1 MESSQSKSSAPSRDI
16 AQYRFGAYELD
27 VTHRQLSRD
36 GAPVPL
42 ASKVLDTLIE
52 LVRHRDAVMTREELL
67 AAIWPDVNVEDS
79 NLTQN
84 IFVLRK
90 ALEQPGGE
98 RLIVTVPGKGYRFVS
113 EVTEIHAHSAAEPAP
128 SPQPAGTP
136 ASPTRR
142 SWVLLAAAVL
152 IVLGAAIG
160 YLALRRDSLA
170 TPAPAARFLTSLPGN
185 ENQPALSPDGTL
197 VAFSWNGE
205 DQDNYDIYI
214 KGLAAETPVRLTSQA
229 SEETSPVWSA
239 DGRRLAFVR
248 LSPAGGAIYT
258 IDAHGGDEKLIA
270 PIFSQRFGFRV
281 RHLDWSPDGASFAV
295 DDKSNEE
302 DTVSIFLV
310 SAAGGARQRLT
321 SPPARST
328 SDLAPRFSPDG
339 KQVAF
344 IRSIAPHLRAIYLV
358 PTAGGG
364 PRRIT
369 ADLHW
374 IGDLDWSPDGRE
386 LIYSTDRSG
395 TPALWR
401 TQAVPG
407 STPQPLRPSG
417 ENAQFVSLSRRKGNL
432 AYTQAVTDINIW
444 RLRLPVNGEPAGE
457 WTRLLNSTRED
468 SVAHYSPDGKHIGF
482 RSDRSG
488 VPALWLS
495 DAQGHQP
502 LQLLKTGA
510 LAGTVAWSPDSRTI
524 AYDVLIDD
532 TLQLLTVPASGGKPT
547 QITFDRSSHV
557 LPQWSPDGRNLYY
570 SSNQSG
576 TWQVWRIP
584 ASGGSSTPVTRQG
597 GCCARF
603 SPDGKT
609 IYYAK
614 GYSAGGIWKTPA
626 EGGVEEVV
634 IPEVQA
640 EYWGFW
646 AVVEKGI
653 YFLGG
658 GTPGVPP
665 PPPINFYDFNTR
677 RTTTIAHHEK
687 PGFLMGA
694 YSYSISPDRRYLLT
708 SQLDTS
714 GSDIM
719 LIDAVR

>member
-1 MESSQSKSSAPSRDI
+1 MESSQSKSPAAPRDI

-27 VTHRQLSRD
+27 VTHRQLARD
-36 GAPVPL
+36 GSPVPL

-52 LVRHRDAVMTREELL
+52 LIRRRNAVVTREELL
-67 AAIWPDVNVEDS
+67 SAIWPDVNVEDS

-90 ALEQPGGE
+90 ALEQPGDP

-113 EVTEIHAHSAAEPAP
+113 EVTEVPTHPAVEPGP
-128 SPQPAGTP
+128 STVPAGSLARPSLKTW
-136 ASPTRR
+136 ALLS
-142 SWVLLAAAVL
+142 VAGLLLA
-152 IVLGAAIG
+152 GAALG
-160 YLALRRDSLA
+160 YLALRKDPLA

-185 ENQPALSPDGTL
+185 ENQPALSPDGSS

-214 KGLAAETPVRLTSQA
+214 KGVGAETPVRLTSQA
-229 SEETSPVWSA
+229 SEETSPVWSS
-239 DGRRLAFVR
+239 DGSRLAFVR
-248 LSPAGGAIYT
+248 VSPAGGAIYT
-258 IDAHGGDEKLIA
+258 IDAHGGGEQRVA
-270 PIFSQRFGFRV
+270 SIFSQRFGFRV

-302 DTVSIFLV
+302 DTVSIFIV
-310 SAAGGARQRLT
+310 SAGGARRRLT

-339 KQVAF
+339 RQVAF

-358 PTAGGG
+358 PAAGGS
-364 PRRIT
+364 PVRIT
-369 ADLHW
+369 ADLNW
-374 IGDLDWSPDGRE
+374 IGDLDWSPDGKE
-386 LIYSTDRSG
+386 LVYSTDRSG

-401 TQAVPG
+401 TRSLPG
-407 STPQPLRPSG
+407 STPQLLRPSG
-417 ENAQFVSLSRRKGNL
+417 ENAQFVSVSRRKGNL
-432 AYTQAVTDINIW
+432 AYTQAITDINIW
-444 RLRLPVNGEPAGE
+444 RMRLPVNGESEGE
-457 WTRLLNSTRED
+457 WTRLLTSTRED

-488 VPALWLS
+488 SPAIWIS

-502 LQLLKTGA
+502 VQLLKTGA
-510 LAGTVAWSPDSRTI
+510 MPGTVAWSPDSRAI
-524 AYDVLIDD
+524 AYDVLIND
-532 TLQLLTVPASGGKPT
+532 TLQVLTVPSTGGKPT
-547 QITFDRSSHV
+547 QLTFDRSSHV
-557 LPQWSPDGRNLYY
+557 LPQWSPDGRQLYY
-570 SSNQSG
+570 TSNQSG

-584 ASGGSSTPVTRQG
+584 ATGGTPVQVTRQG

-603 SPDGKT
+603 SPDGQT

-614 GYSAGGIWKTPA
+614 GYSAGGIWKTAA

-665 PPPINFYDFNTR
+665 PPSIRFYDFQTR
-677 RTTTIAHHEK
+677 HISTVAHHEK

-714 GSDIM
+714 TSDIM
-719 LIDAVR
+719 LIDTIR

>member
-1 MESSQSKSSAPSRDI
+1 MESSQSKSSAPLRDI

-36 GAPVPL
+36 GSPVPL

-52 LVRHRDAVMTREELL
+52 LVRRRDVVVTREELL
-67 AAIWPDVNVEDS
+67 SAIWPDVNVEDS

-90 ALEQPGGE
+90 ALEQSGGP

-113 EVTEIHAHSAAEPAP
+113 EVTEVHTHPPVEPAP
-128 SPQPAGTP
+128 QSPSGQPAQPSRKILGLLAT
-136 ASPTRR
+136 AG
-142 SWVLLAAAVL
+142 LLAA
-152 IVLGAAIG
+152 IAIG
-160 YLALRRDSLA
+160 WVVLRREPLA

-185 ENQPALSPDGTL
+185 ENQPALSPDGTS

-214 KGLAAETPVRLTSQA
+214 KGVGSETPVRLTTQA

-239 DGRRLAFVR
+239 DGRSLAFVR
-248 LSPAGGAIYT
+248 VSPSGGAIYT
-258 IDAHGGDEKLIA
+258 IDARGGSEKMIA

-281 RHLDWSPDGASFAV
+281 RHLDWSPDGSSFAV
-295 DDKSNEE
+295 DDKSTEE
-302 DTVSIFLV
+302 DTVSLFIV
-310 SAAGGARQRLT
+310 SAAGGARRRLT

-358 PTAGGG
+358 PAAGGT
-364 PRRIT
+364 PVRIT
-369 ADLHW
+369 ADLNW

-395 TPALWR
+395 TPGLWR
-401 TQAVPG
+401 TPAIPG
-407 STPQPLRPSG
+407 SSPQPLRPSG
-417 ENAQFVSLSRRKGNL
+417 ENAQFVSVSRKKGNL
-432 AYTQAVTDINIW
+432 AYTQAITDINIW
-444 RLRLPVNGEPAGE
+444 RLRLPVDGQPAGE

-468 SVAHYSPDGKHIGF
+468 SVAHYSPDGRHIAF

-488 VPALWLS
+488 SPAIWIS

-502 LQLLKTGA
+502 VQLLKTGA
-510 LAGTVAWSPDSRTI
+510 LAGTVAWSPDSRAI
-524 AYDVLIDD
+524 AYDVLIND
-532 TLQLLTVPASGGKPT
+532 TLQVLTVPASGGKPT
-547 QITFDRSSHV
+547 QLTFDRSTHV
-557 LPQWSPDGRNLYY
+557 LPQWSPDGGSLYFT
-570 SSNQSG
+570 SNQSG

-584 ASGGSSTPVTRQG
+584 ATGGASSQVTRQG

-614 GYSAGGIWKTPA
+614 GYSAGGIWKMPA

-665 PPPINFYDFNTR
+665 PPSIRFYDFQTR
-677 RTTTIAHHEK
+677 RITTIAHHEK

-714 GSDIM
+714 SSDIM
-719 LIDAVR
+719 LVDAIR

>member
-1 MESSQSKSSAPSRDI
+1 MESSQPKSSAPPRDI

-36 GAPVPL
+36 ESPVPL

-52 LVRHRDAVMTREELL
+52 LVRRRDGVVTREELL
-67 AAIWPDVNVEDS
+67 SAIWPDVNVEDS

-90 ALEQPGGE
+90 ALEQSGGP
-98 RLIVTVPGKGYRFVS
+98 RLIVTVPGKGYRFVG
-113 EVTEIHAHSAAEPAP
+113 EVVEIPTHPTVETAPQAP
-128 SPQPAGTP
+128 SGQRAQTSRRTLVLLGAAG
-136 ASPTRR
+136 
-142 SWVLLAAAVL
+142 LLAAVAVGWMVRREAPL
-152 IVLGAAIG
+152 AA
-160 YLALRRDSLA
+160 
-170 TPAPAARFLTSLPGN
+170 PAPAARFLTSLPGS
-185 ENQPALSPDGTL
+185 ENQPALSPDGAT

-214 KGLAAETPVRLTSQA
+214 KGVGTETPVRLTTQA

-248 LSPAGGAIYT
+248 VSPDGGAIHT
-258 IDAHGGDEKLIA
+258 IDALGGGEKMIA

-295 DDKSNEE
+295 DDKSTEE
-302 DTVSIFLV
+302 DTVSIFIV
-310 SAAGGARQRLT
+310 SAAGGARRRLT

-339 KQVAF
+339 RQVAF

-358 PTAGGG
+358 PAAGGS
-364 PRRIT
+364 PVRIT
-369 ADLHW
+369 ADLNW

-401 TQAVPG
+401 TNSTPG
-407 STPQPLRPSG
+407 STPQPLHPSG
-417 ENAQFVSLSRRKGNL
+417 ENAQFVSVSRMKGNL
-432 AYTQAVTDINIW
+432 AYTQAITDINIW
-444 RLRLPVNGEPAGE
+444 RLRLPADGEPAGE

-468 SVAHYSPDGKHIGF
+468 SVAHYSPDGRHIGF

-488 VPALWLS
+488 SPGLWIS

-502 LQLLKTGA
+502 VQLLKTGA
-510 LAGTVAWSPDSRTI
+510 LPGTVAWSPDSRTI
-524 AYDVLIDD
+524 AYDVLIND
-532 TLQLLTVPASGGKPT
+532 TLQVLTVPAAGGKPT
-547 QITFDRSSHV
+547 QLTFDRSSHV
-557 LPQWSPDGRNLYY
+557 LPQWSPDGRSLYFT
-570 SSNQSG
+570 SNQSG

-584 ASGGSSTPVTRQG
+584 ATGGAATQVTRQG

-603 SPDGKT
+603 SPDGNT

-634 IPEVQA
+634 VPEVQA

-665 PPPINFYDFNTR
+665 PPSIKFYDFQTR
-677 RTTTIAHHEK
+677 RVTTIAHHEK

-714 GSDIM
+714 SSDIM
-719 LIDAVR
+719 LVDTIR